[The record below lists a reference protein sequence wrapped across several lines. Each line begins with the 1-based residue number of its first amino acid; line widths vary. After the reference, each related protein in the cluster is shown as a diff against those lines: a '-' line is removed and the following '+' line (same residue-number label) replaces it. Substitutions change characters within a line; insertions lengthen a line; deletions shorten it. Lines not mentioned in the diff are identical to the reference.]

1 MMQGFIKKFRKAKS
15 GMAAVEFAFVV
26 PIMVAMFFGVAELG
40 DYILAARKVANISS
54 TAADLTSQTPS
65 VTNSEMDDIMNALNV
80 IMRPLDP
87 STSTIRISSIVA
99 NNNGQLTVRW
109 SDARRISAYS
119 AGTAAPSWVPTSVVP
134 PNQSVI
140 VAEVTV
146 RYQTLFGM
154 YLRSGMTITDNF
166 FLRPRRSVEVARIP

>member
-1 MMQGFIKKFRKAKS
+1 MKMFCKRFRKSKS
-15 GMAAVEFAFVV
+15 GLAAVEFAFVV
-26 PIMVAMFFGVAELG
+26 PIMLAFFFGVAELG
-40 DYILAARKVANISS
+40 DYILAARKVANIAS

-65 VTNSEMDDIMNALNV
+65 VDNAEMNDIMNALVV

-109 SDARRISAYS
+109 SEARRTSAYG
-119 AGTAAPSWVPTSVVP
+119 AGTAAPAWIPAAVVP
-134 PNQSVI
+134 ANQSVI

-146 RYQTLFGM
+146 RYQTLFGQ
-154 YLRSGMTITDNF
+154 YLRSGMVISDNF
-166 FLRPRRSVEVARIP
+166 FLRPRRSVEVARLNQ